1 MLPRN
6 FAPLASAEPQLTS
19 VFSALDQW
27 VQSHRDWKWLVPGV
41 VAQDIPSL
49 DVFELADALS
59 AAVRRG
65 FLRVE
70 YTVLTPSGVLADESF
85 DKPSNIPRRISDRR
99 EHYFETQSLPIVP
112 VYMSPDTIDPTR

>member
-6 FAPLASAEPQLTS
+6 FAPLASAEPQLTN

-41 VAQDIPSL
+41 VARDVPSL
-49 DVFELADALS
+49 DVFELAEALS

-65 FLRVE
+65 FLRIE

-85 DKPSNIPRRISDRR
+85 DKPSNIPRRIADRR
-99 EHYFETQSLPIVP
+99 EHYFETESLPIVP
-112 VYMSPDTIDPTR
+112 VYMSPETSDQSR